1 MMILFA
7 SNKIVSSEKYL
18 KQKKIQRGG
27 GVDKKSLR
35 IIFKNIK

>member
-18 KQKKIQRGG
+18 KQKKKYKEEGEWI
-27 GVDKKSLR
+27 
-35 IIFKNIK
+35 KNHSGLFLKI